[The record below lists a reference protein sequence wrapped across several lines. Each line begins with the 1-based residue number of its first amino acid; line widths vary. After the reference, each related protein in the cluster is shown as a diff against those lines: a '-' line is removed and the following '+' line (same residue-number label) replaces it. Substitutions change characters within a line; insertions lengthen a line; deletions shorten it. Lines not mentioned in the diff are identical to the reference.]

1 MIASGSSSVPGISSM
16 IFSSQLWGCAQSA
29 RTPCADSTWPLP
41 PKLVSEMAPLALQ
54 LGANV
59 ENSLEPLKPPLTP
72 LLGIPCSQGV
82 TGARKSAQNLRTPRT
97 AGMGVLPLESGSG
110 ETPLPLQLCARV
122 QKSLETLSKNLG
134 PLFGPSDATYHSIGW
149 EGVTT
154 SARIARSVLV
164 SSDPRSR
171 ESTQVC
177 SARSQA
183 ATTSSNI
190 TVNP

>member
-1 MIASGSSSVPGISSM
+1 M
-16 IFSSQLWGCAQSA
+16 
-29 RTPCADSTWPLP
+29 PCADSTRPLSQ
-41 PKLVSEMAPLALQ
+41 KLVSEKLPLALQ
-54 LGANV
+54 LSANV
-59 ENSLEPLKPPLTP
+59 ENGLEPLKTILLPP
-72 LLGIPCSQGV
+72 
-82 TGARKSAQNLRTPRT
+82 TGTCRSECVSWTRKSAQNLRTPRT
-97 AGMGVLPLESGSG
+97 AGTEVLPPESVS
-110 ETPLPLQLCARV
+110 EEAPLPLQLCARV
-122 QKSLETLSKNLG
+122 QKSLEVLSKNLC

-149 EGVTT
+149 ERVTT

>member
-1 MIASGSSSVPGISSM
+1 VPGISSM
-16 IFSSQLWGCAQSA
+16 IFSSQQRGFAQSV
-29 RTPCADSTWPLP
+29 RTPCADSTRSLP
-41 PKLVSEMAPLALQ
+41 SKLVSEKSPLALQ

-59 ENSLEPLKPPLTP
+59 ENSLEPLKSPLTTY
-72 LLGIPCSQGV
+72 LGSCHSQGV

-97 AGMGVLPLESGSG
+97 ADMGVLPPESVSG

-122 QKSLETLSKNLG
+122 QKSLETLSKNWG